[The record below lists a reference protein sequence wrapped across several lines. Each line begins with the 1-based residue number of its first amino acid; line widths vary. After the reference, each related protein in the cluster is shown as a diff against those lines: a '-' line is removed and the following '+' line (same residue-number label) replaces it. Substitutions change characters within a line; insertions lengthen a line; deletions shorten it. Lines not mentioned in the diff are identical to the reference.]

1 MLLWLEVSIISIK
14 EDDRCMLIYNLV
26 QIILL
31 IFPEETALFIS
42 RLKSAKIIISG
53 ISVSIAR
60 SIEFSM
66 LSKTVLSEFEGG

>member
-42 RLKSAKIIISG
+42 RLKSPKIIILG

-66 LSKTVLSEFEGG
+66 LFKTVLSEFEGG